1 MRPYKDW
8 KVGDIAY
15 FYGDIAY
22 FYDPNTA
29 IESLAK
35 GPVTVAEKVLRSTDS
50 KQVTVWQ
57 HLLNGK
63 RIALYSNDNIYPIE
77 PIEDQSMAAFTY
89 GQLVMPKTPNYKIKL
104 AEVTTPPEGDPALR
118 SNQMFVRTLDDNR
131 ELVSVDYRH
140 WVAVRSSHEADAP
153 KKVCVPLAPGEMSAA
168 DKKAEP
174 SSPNYHD
181 HPLYPVLMK
190 VIEQATKGKG
200 KRHGGDSIPFMDQP
214 WKHYADMHGRGFLTG
229 QAAKKLEEA
238 VSKPLN
244 IQFEDE
250 VLGAIAY
257 AAMAILHTWDKS

>member
-1 MRPYKDW
+1 MKTLNKW
-8 KVGDIAY
+8 KVGDIGY
-15 FYGDIAY
+15 YKTPEGEVGMLSD
-22 FYDPNTA
+22 
-29 IESLAK
+29 
-35 GPVTVAEKVLRSTDS
+35 GPVTLRSKMSIGSAGAWEMT
-50 KQVTVWQ
+50 WQ
-57 HLLNGK
+57 SLVNGEQY
-63 RIALYSNDNIYPIE
+63 ITESSDNIYKLNAPS
-77 PIEDQSMAAFTY
+77 DQSVDTFTR
-89 GQLVMPKTPNYKIKL
+89 GELVLSCDDNTWYEIAM
-104 AEVTTPPEGDPALR
+104 VHTPPGEDGLSGDTMLIRTFGKDSKKCHVIWHDWLR
-118 SNQMFVRTLDDNR
+118 V
-131 ELVSVDYRH
+131 VPDY
-140 WVAVRSSHEADAP
+140 P
-153 KKVCVPLAPGEMSAA
+153 PVPDKRVIPMSPGEMSAA

-200 KRHGGDSIPFMDQP
+200 ERHGGDSIPFMDQP

-244 IQFEDE
+244 TQFEDE